1 MHHVY
6 VLATTMPTH
15 AMRRGDRVN
24 RRARFRPLPA
34 LVVVFVLTLFAVLAG
49 GVTQPTAAHAGVKLV
64 GGNTVFSSH
73 HGVIRKK
80 RLRHIGRVGA
90 TWYGPGFFG
99 NRTACGRTLK
109 KRTWGVAHRSLPCG
123 TLVFLKYRGKQ
134 IAVPVVDR
142 GPFGTYAQFDL
153 TSRTAYKLGLTKYGH
168 GTVQAAVMQGR
179 RVAIKRL

>member
-6 VLATTMPTH
+6 VLATTMPAHTL
-15 AMRRGDRVN
+15 RLGDRVD
-24 RRARFRPLPA
+24 RRARFRQSSVLFA
-34 LVVVFVLTLFAVLAG
+34 VFVLTLFALVAG
-49 GVTQPTAAHAGVKLV
+49 SASQPTPAQAGVKLV

-142 GPFGTYAQFDL
+142 GPFGTRAQFDL
-153 TSRTAYKLGLTKYGH
+153 TSRTAYKLGLTRYGH
-168 GTVQAAVMQGR
+168 GAVQAAVMQGR
-179 RVAIKRL
+179 RVPIKRL